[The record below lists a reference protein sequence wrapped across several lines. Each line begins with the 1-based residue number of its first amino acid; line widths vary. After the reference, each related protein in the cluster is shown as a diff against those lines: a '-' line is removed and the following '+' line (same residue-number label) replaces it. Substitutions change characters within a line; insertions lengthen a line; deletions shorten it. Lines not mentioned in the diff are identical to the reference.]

1 MAYTS
6 ADLANVD
13 KAIIDLAT
21 GKRTTRFVIDGEV
34 VEYSQVSLP
43 QLRDLRSEIIYEIA
57 AADPAGNS
65 VSAFIITGS
74 KGL

>member
-13 KAIIDLAT
+13 KTIIDLAT
-21 GKRTTRFVIDGEV
+21 GKRETRFVIDGEV
-34 VEYSQVSLP
+34 VEYHPVDLP
-43 QLRDLRSEIIYEIA
+43 QLRALRSDIISEIA
-57 AADPAGNS
+57 GAATNGSA
-65 VSAFIITGS
+65 VSAFIVSGG

>member
-34 VEYSQVSLP
+34 VEYSQVLLP
-43 QLRDLRSEIIYEIA
+43 QLRDLRSEIISEIA
-57 AADPAGNS
+57 AADPAGSS

>member
-13 KAIIDLAT
+13 QAIIELAT
-21 GKRTTRFVIDGEV
+21 GKRTTKFVIDGEV
-34 VEYSQVSLP
+34 VEYHPVELP
-43 QLRDLRSEIIYEIA
+43 QLRALRSEIISEIA
-57 AADPAGNS
+57 AADPAGTS
-65 VSAFIITGS
+65 VSAFIITGG